1 MKRDKQ
7 VKLILWLEDI
17 EHITPLWVKLWLLAQ
32 KFVSLIEIHFPTG
45 LILGSLSFSSL
56 ALLSLVLTFVF
67 KLSIQRHMFNQINVR
82 TTSTKKQSKQQK
94 PQPLIP
100 IYQTSVASRQVA
112 TNKSSIYP
120 SPNAPCM
127 EYLPAFIIKSK
138 PFMQV
143 NIPVPWSK
151 YGLYVRWLRIFLPNE
166 IKSPKHGSLYYQP
179 KQCTIAILLHC
190 LIPPNR

>member
-1 MKRDKQ
+1 MLITGAAKRITRKDTKEVYHRWWSQINDTRWVSLYTIFDYWRTSTNMKRDKQ

-67 KLSIQRHMFNQINVR
+67 KLSIQRHMFKQINVQ

-138 PFMQV
+138 PFM
-143 NIPVPWSK
+143 
-151 YGLYVRWLRIFLPNE
+151 
-166 IKSPKHGSLYYQP
+166 
-179 KQCTIAILLHC
+179 
-190 LIPPNR
+190 